1 MLTGVAL
8 SRALVARDGAAS
20 EHRGLE
26 GVRAAADAE
35 GEHERRAG
43 DGDGGRGGA
52 EAGEGDVA
60 AAATGELGGHR
71 VSLR

>member
-35 GEHERRAG
+35 DEHERRAG
-43 DGDGGRGGA
+43 DGEGGRGGA
-52 EAGEGDVA
+52 EAGEGDIA
-60 AAATGELGGHR
+60 TTTTGELGGQW